1 MKKNRC
7 GASYCT
13 ASVIKCLLMMK
24 IVLLL
29 ICGFTLQSVANN
41 GFAQERITLKLENAT
56 LRKAFK
62 IIEKQSSFRF
72 VYNDEVLPADQKIT
86 ISVQEQPVNNVMNKL
101 LENTALT
108 FRIVGSDLIVISSDT
123 KSTIS
128 VDIPPPAFTVTGR
141 VANSRGEAISNASIL
156 EKGTTHGTAT
166 KEDGTF
172 SIDVASGNAVLVVS
186 SVGFNSQEVG
196 VNGRNSITIALQ
208 ENANDL
214 NQVIVVGYGTQ
225 KRSDITGAVAS
236 VPKSRLSQLPVT
248 NIMHALEGA
257 VAGVNISQPSA
268 VPGTSANVLV
278 RGQNSINANTSPL
291 IVVDGIP
298 FNKSGGLT
306 NDINPND
313 IESIQILKDASA
325 VAIYGTNGA
334 NGVILITT
342 KRGNT
347 GKPVIRYNTYVGFDD
362 IPHIL
367 EPSSPEEYVTKYAT
381 SLKQRGFP
389 QTNVLE
395 NQFEIANYNANK
407 TVDWLDVATQQGVI
421 QDHNLSISGGTKDA
435 HYYISGE
442 YMKQKGVVPGYQYN
456 RASIRANFDV
466 NITDYLTA
474 GTSLFFTSNNSDGGR
489 ANFYLA
495 AAMSPYGT
503 LYNASGNY
511 EVFPMYQELLYTNP
525 MLGLYTDRVD
535 RSKNLNGTV
544 FAEVKPTF
552 LKGLK
557 YRINASYAF
566 RPARAAS
573 YTGRAAN
580 NLLGAASSS
589 NSETNSWVIENIL
602 SYTKDF
608 GDHHIDFTGL
618 YSAQERSFFITA
630 VNATGF
636 INDELSFNNLGAGA
650 NLSAA
655 AINIPNN
662 SGSGATINNT
672 GFTGSYSERYGLL
685 SQMARINYSYKGR
698 YLFTATARRDGS
710 SVFGANTNK
719 YGVFPSVA
727 VGWNISQES
736 FMANVEFVNNLKL
749 RGSYGK
755 SGNEAINVY
764 GTVTT
769 AGTNRFPFNGVSTIG
784 VLARNLGNANLNWE
798 STTGFNM
805 GLEFAILKNRING
818 TIDFYKTKTEDIL
831 LSRRIP
837 IITGYESVLDN
848 LGKTENTGIEIS
860 LNTTNVKTTDFQ
872 WETTIN
878 FSSNKNELVSLYG
891 DGKNDIGNRWFLGK
905 PIRVNYDYQM
915 VGIWQ
920 AGEDASQWDPGAKP
934 GDLKFADVN
943 GDKKIT
949 ADDKVVIGQQDPK
962 WIGGITNTF
971 HYKNFHLNV
980 FIQTVQG
987 ATKNKVTLTYA
998 DEGGRMNTPKEVG
1011 YWTAENKSNTRPA
1024 LSYFNT
1030 RGYGYPVDNSFT
1042 RIKDISLSYT
1052 FSQNK
1057 IDKIGLAGLT
1067 VYVSGRN
1074 LYTFTNWIGWDPEYT
1089 YYFRGSSD
1097 WTNNYPNTRSI
1108 VLGANISLR

>member
-7 GASYCT
+7 SAFYCT
-13 ASVIKCLLMMK
+13 TSVIKCLLLMK
-24 IVLLL
+24 LVILV
-29 ICGFTLQSVANN
+29 ICFFSLQTVANN

-62 IIEKQSSFRF
+62 VIEKQSSFRF
-72 VYNDEVLPADQKIT
+72 VYNDELLPSDQKIS

-108 FRIVGSDLIVISSDT
+108 FRIVGNDLIVIST
-123 KSTIS
+123 
-128 VDIPPPAFTVTGR
+128 DIRNAAPLPNPSPAFIINGR
-141 VANSRGEAISNASIL
+141 VTNSRNEILPNVSIL
-156 EKGTTHGTAT
+156 EKGTTNGTAT
-166 KEDGTF
+166 KDDGSFT
-172 SIDVASGNAVLVVS
+172 IDVASGNAVLVIS
-186 SVGFNSQEVG
+186 SVGFNSQEIG
-196 VNGRNSITIALQ
+196 VNNRNTITIVLQ
-208 ENANDL
+208 ENINDL
-214 NQVIVVGYGTQ
+214 NQVVVVGYGTQ

-248 NIMHALEGA
+248 NILHAMEGA
-257 VAGVNISQPSA
+257 VAGVTITQTSA

-278 RGQNSINANTSPL
+278 RGQNTINAGTGPL

-298 FNKSGGLT
+298 FNKAGGLT

-313 IESIQILKDASA
+313 IASIEILKDASA

-342 KRGNT
+342 KRGTT
-347 GKPVIRYNTYVGFDD
+347 GKPVIRYNAYVGFDD

-367 EPSSPEEYVTKYAT
+367 EPNTPEEYVKKYAI

-395 NQFEIANYNANK
+395 NQYEIANYNAGK
-407 TVDWLDVATQQGVI
+407 TVDWIDEASQQGVI
-421 QDHNLSISGGTKDA
+421 QDHNLSISGGTKDVR
-435 HYYISGE
+435 YYLSGD
-442 YMKQKGVVPGYQYN
+442 YMKQKGVVRGYQYN
-456 RASIRANFDV
+456 RASIRANLDV
-466 NITDYLTA
+466 NVTDFLSM
-474 GTSLFFTSNNSDGGR
+474 GTSLFFTSNNYDGGR

-503 LYNASGNY
+503 LYNAAGNY
-511 EVFPMYQELLYTNP
+511 EIFPMFQELLYTNP
-525 MLGLYTDRVD
+525 MLGLYTDRED

-544 FAEVKPTF
+544 FAEVKPAF

-557 YRINASYAF
+557 YRINGSYTYI
-566 RPARAAS
+566 PTRAGS
-573 YTGRAAN
+573 YTGRNAN
-580 NLLGAASSS
+580 NTLGSASVSS
-589 NSETNSWVIENIL
+589 SETNSWIIENIL
-602 SYTKDF
+602 TYTKDW
-608 GDHHIDFTGL
+608 GDHYIDFTGL
-618 YSAQERSFFITA
+618 YSAQQRNYFATA

-650 NLSAA
+650 TLSAA
-655 AINIPNN
+655 SIFNPY
-662 SGSGATINNT
+662 
-672 GFTGSYSERYGLL
+672 TGSYRDRYSLL
-685 SQMARINYSYKGR
+685 SQMGRVNYTYKGR
-698 YLFTATARRDGS
+698 YLLTVTARRDGA

-719 YGVFPSVA
+719 FGLFPSVA
-727 VGWNISQES
+727 AGWNISQES
-736 FMANVEFVNNLKL
+736 FMNNVQFIDNLKL

-755 SGNEAINVY
+755 SGNEGIGVY

-798 STTGFNM
+798 STTGLNL
-805 GLEFAILKNRING
+805 GLEFGLFKNRING

-860 LNTTNVKTTDFQ
+860 LNTVNIKTKDFT
-872 WETTIN
+872 WESNIN
-878 FSSNKNELVSLYG
+878 FSSNKNKLVELYG
-891 DGKNDIGNRWFLGK
+891 DGKDDVGNRWFLGK
-905 PIRVNYDYQM
+905 PIRVNYDYLL
-915 VGIWQ
+915 VGVWQ
-920 AGEDASQWDPGAKP
+920 VGEDASQWDPGAKP
-934 GDLKFADVN
+934 GDLKFADIN

-949 ADDKVVIGQQDPK
+949 ADDRTVIGSPNPK
-962 WIGGITNTF
+962 WIGGLTNTF
-971 HYKNFHLNV
+971 HYKNFHLNI

-987 ATKNKVTLTYA
+987 AIRNNVTLTFA

-1011 YWTAENKSNTRPA
+1011 YWTEENKSQTRPA

-1030 RGYGYPVDNSFT
+1030 RGYGYPSDNSYT
-1042 RIKDISLSYT
+1042 RIKDISLSYV
-1052 FSQNK
+1052 FPQ
-1057 IDKIGLAGLT
+1057 DKMEKLGLGSLT

-1074 LYTFTNWIGWDPEYT
+1074 LYTFTDWIGWDPEYT

-1108 VLGANISLR
+1108 VLGANITLR